1 MVLQRYN
8 SKLYSIL
15 GQGDFHNRANKARPF
30 PWQPHPGPPQGVSPA
45 RHPNHLVWLP
55 SMWRGC
61 SLAPGSASVTH
72 WGCQKNYRE
81 TTAKIGFMFS
91 FLFCRHSW
99 EVRLAK
105 NHFPENKKTIY
116 GVRGQTNLQGVC
128 ICCVVHAVIQQH
140 NSPHTS
146 IYTLLLLYERW
157 KEHQNHYNQH
167 IFCTGQNCS
176 LRGQT
181 DDPKALWKHSHH
193 H

>member
-1 MVLQRYN
+1 MS
-8 SKLYSIL
+8 SKLTIHENVVWFSSVTIVNSIPFWSGWL
-15 GQGDFHNRANKARPF
+15 SQQGKQSPS
-30 PWQPHPGPPQGVSPA
+30 VSLATSSRSSTRGFPA
-45 RHPNHLVWLP
+45 RHPNHLKWLP

-81 TTAKIGFMFS
+81 TSAKIGFMFS

-116 GVRGQTNLQGVC
+116 GVRGQTNLQRLC

-140 NSPHTS
+140 DSPHTS
-146 IYTLLLLYERW
+146 IYTVA
-157 KEHQNHYNQH
+157 
-167 IFCTGQNCS
+167 
-176 LRGQT
+176 
-181 DDPKALWKHSHH
+181 ALWEVKFVRNKVKGTSKSL
-193 H
+193 